1 MQFWSFGVPA
11 KGGLRV
17 PSRALADAQSLVWGV
32 AITIAVAGCSDSGGG
47 SGPSEPERTAST
59 SGGTRSSNAKASGS
73 SEAERTPSGGE
84 ASGSTD
90 AERTPSGGEASGST
104 EAERTPSDGGA
115 SSTGGTRSA
124 NTSKVQAGG
133 AGSSTQSTRATS
145 SSGGARVT
153 HSTTGNT
160 GGQTASSNTSIIG
173 GRSPTGGTTSA
184 IRTVGGAPVGGTSTT
199 SASRAVGGASVG
211 GTSASGGSSAV
222 VTGTDP
228 FVQVWKDDFD
238 SFDASKWE
246 LMTHSWEGNL
256 AQFSTDNVSVASG
269 VLSVNLTAAT
279 GDAAK
284 PYRGVEMRS
293 KRTLTYGKVSARVR
307 FARGAGVVSGL
318 VTIYTPWPADNWNE
332 IDIEHLGKSPT
343 STQLN
348 CMVYTGAPV
357 TAPVTQSVSPTQDPL
372 SVNLGF
378 DAEADFHQYDIEWT
392 PASVVFSIDSKL
404 SRTWTKEIAR
414 MTLPQNIL
422 FTIWASSSADWAGA
436 ITSSSVPTSAQIDW
450 IRVYELRK

>member
-1 MQFWSFGVPA
+1 MQFRSFGMPA

-17 PSRALADAQSLVWGV
+17 PSRALTDAQSLVWGV

-59 SGGTRSSNAKASGS
+59 SGGTQSSNAK
-73 SEAERTPSGGE
+73 

-90 AERTPSGGEASGST
+90 AERTPSGGEASGSS
-104 EAERTPSDGGA
+104 EAERTPNDGGA
-115 SSTGGTRSA
+115 SSTGGTRST
-124 NTSKVQAGG
+124 NSSRVQAGG
-133 AGSSTQSTRATS
+133 AGSSTQSSRATS
-145 SSGGARVT
+145 SSGGAGAT
-153 HSTTGNT
+153 HPSTGNA
-160 GGQTASSNTSIIG
+160 GGQAASSSNSAIG

-184 IRTVGGAPVGGTSTT
+184 SRSVGGTSAGGTSTT
-199 SASRAVGGASVG
+199 SASRAVGGASMGGVSVG
-211 GTSASGGSSAV
+211 GAGANGGSSAA

-269 VLSVNLTAAT
+269 VLSINLTAAT

-392 PASVVFSIDSKL
+392 PASVIFSIDGKL

-436 ITSSSVPTSAQIDW
+436 MTSSSAPTSAQIDW
-450 IRVYELRK
+450 IRVYEWRK

>member
-1 MQFWSFGVPA
+1 MQSRSFGVLA
-11 KGGLRV
+11 RGGLRV
-17 PSRALADAQSLVWGV
+17 SSRTQADACSLVCGV
-32 AITIAVAGCSDSGGG
+32 AMTALVAGCANSGGG
-47 SGPSEPERTAST
+47 SAPSDSIGTAST
-59 SGGTRSSNAKASGS
+59 SGGTRSGGDEASNS
-73 SEAERTPSGGE
+73 SKAEREPT
-84 ASGSTD
+84 
-90 AERTPSGGEASGST
+90 
-104 EAERTPSDGGA
+104 DGGA
-115 SSTGGTRSA
+115 SNAGGSRSVNASKAQSGGTRATSSELAGIGGSGVGGSESLRSSA
-124 NTSKVQAGG
+124 
-133 AGSSTQSTRATS
+133 QSTRSTS
-145 SSGGARVT
+145 SSGGARAT
-153 HSTTGNT
+153 HTAIGNA
-160 GGQTASSNTSIIG
+160 GGQVAATSDSIVG
-173 GRSPTGGTTSA
+173 GRAATGGTTSTSP
-184 IRTVGGAPVGGTSTT
+184 TVGGSPAGGS
-199 SASRAVGGASVG
+199 
-211 GTSASGGSSAV
+211 SASGGSSAA

-228 FVQVWKDDFD
+228 FVQIWQDDFD

-256 AQFSTDNVSVASG
+256 AQFSTENVSVASG
-269 VLSVNLTAAT
+269 ILSIHLTAAA
-279 GDAAK
+279 GDTAK

-307 FARGAGVVSGL
+307 FARGPGVVSGL

-378 DAEADFHQYDIEWT
+378 DAEADFHQYDVEWT
-392 PASVVFSIDSKL
+392 EASVIFSIDGKVL
-404 SRTWTKEIAR
+404 RTWTKEIAR

-436 ITSSSVPTSAQIDW
+436 MTSSSVPTSAQIDW
-450 IRVYELRK
+450 IRVYEWRK